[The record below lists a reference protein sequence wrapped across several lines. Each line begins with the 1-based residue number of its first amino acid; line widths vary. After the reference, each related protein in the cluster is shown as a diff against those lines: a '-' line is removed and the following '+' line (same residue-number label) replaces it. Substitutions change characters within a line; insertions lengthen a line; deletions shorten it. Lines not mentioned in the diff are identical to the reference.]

1 MKKLALVTLAAVA
14 LFATAGG
21 ASAQYYYSGPRYEV
35 QVEPQYRS
43 YDYPR
48 YQRWHRPYAYRPYAY
63 RSYEYPRYQRW
74 SGHYARAECARRN
87 YTVQD
92 GVCKP
97 YRGY

>member
-1 MKKLALVTLAAVA
+1 MRKLALLAIAAGA

-35 QVEPQYRS
+35 QVEPRYRD

-48 YQRWHRPYAYRPYAY
+48 YHRRYV
-63 RSYEYPRYQRW
+63 YEQPRYYRYRH
-74 SGHYARAECARRN
+74 HYARAECARRN
-87 YTVQD
+87 WTVQD